1 MVVATLGEWRPRARV
16 GSDFSFRDGR
26 RTSSGV
32 APRLWSRSLAM
43 ADAFSSLVKPFATR
57 PGVER
62 IWTRRSACSAPP
74 VPAFAVRRTRLV
86 GSGALMSI
94 ESERAAAVSPTTEG
108 RESLWRRAD
117 GALLFVALISGVA
130 AMADLE
136 AARFVAML
144 GTVSFS
150 ITVIRNRIQATR
162 PTRADTATAAAA
174 PEKQTEIEERA
185 LFLAMASHEIRTPL
199 VGILGMADLLAA
211 TSLSPEQTA
220 YLRAVRTSGLS
231 LLDLV
236 DGYLEMTRQDAG
248 RGTLTPAPT
257 SLEAIV
263 EDVVEL
269 LAPPS
274 EAKGLELASCVAPG
288 LPARVMVDPVLLRQV
303 LTNLAGNAVK
313 YTEHGGVAIE
323 VERGRD
329 GIAFRVRDTGIG
341 IDPAD
346 AERIFREFERIEH
359 EGHDAPAGT
368 GLGLAIASSIVA
380 RMGGEIRLES
390 SPGIGSTFSFEL
402 VLPAI
407 GAAQPAASPLAG
419 LRVAL
424 LSDGEVEPPLLLRRL
439 HALGAEALLVPS
451 PEALI
456 DQPSLDVVLI
466 DHRPGFDAGA
476 VLVRLRDLAIV
487 QPQAVVLIAP
497 TRRADLPRLRAEG
510 FAGHLVKPV
519 RAASLARVVAALAEA
534 PPVDDLAATLLEI
547 EDSRE
552 TSASGSAALGAAL
565 PVLLVDDNEINA
577 LLGRAVLEHLG
588 HEVTHAADGV
598 TALEAMAEARA
609 AGRSFAAVLMDLH
622 MPGLDGFST
631 IRALRAAE
639 PAVGPR
645 ALVIAVTA
653 DATPAAAERAR
664 ASGADAIMVKPI
676 DRARL
681 AELMVRART
690 GAPALDRSA

>member
-1 MVVATLGEWRPRARV
+1 
-16 GSDFSFRDGR
+16 
-26 RTSSGV
+26 
-32 APRLWSRSLAM
+32 
-43 ADAFSSLVKPFATR
+43 
-57 PGVER
+57 
-62 IWTRRSACSAPP
+62 
-74 VPAFAVRRTRLV
+74 
-86 GSGALMSI
+86 MSI
-94 ESERAAAVSPTTEG
+94 ESERAALASATSNPTEG
-108 RESLWRRAD
+108 RESPWRRAD
-117 GALLFVALISGVA
+117 GVLLVVALISGVA

-150 ITVIRNRIQATR
+150 ITVIRNRIQASR
-162 PTRADTATAAAA
+162 PPRATPAAASAA
-174 PEKQTEIEERA
+174 PEKQSELEERT

-199 VGILGMADLLAA
+199 VGILGMADLLA
-211 TSLSPEQTA
+211 TTPLSAEQTA

-248 RGTLTPAPT
+248 RGTFTPAPT

-313 YTEHGGVAIE
+313 YTERGGVAIE

-329 GIAFRVRDTGIG
+329 GIAFRIRDTGIG

-346 AERIFREFERIEH
+346 AERIFEEFERIEH
-359 EGHDAPAGT
+359 EGRETPAGT
-368 GLGLAIASSIVA
+368 GLGLAIARSIVA

-390 SPGIGSTFSFEL
+390 CPGVGSVFSFEL
-402 VLPAI
+402 SLPAI
-407 GAAQPAASPLAG
+407 GGARAPTSPLSG

-424 LSDGEVEPPLLLRRL
+424 LSDGEIEPPLLLRRL
-439 HALGAEALLVPS
+439 HALGAEALLVS
-451 PEALI
+451 APEALA
-456 DQPSLDVVLI
+456 DEPPLDVVLV
-466 DHRPGFDAGA
+466 DHRPGFDAGDCLA
-476 VLVRLRDLAIV
+476 RLRDLPID

-497 TRRADLPRLRAEG
+497 TRRADLPRLRALG

-534 PPVDDLAATLLEI
+534 PPADTA

-552 TSASGSAALGAAL
+552 TSADAPAALR
-565 PVLLVDDNEINA
+565 VLLVDDNEINA

-588 HEVTHAADGV
+588 HEVILATDGAA
-598 TALEAMAEARA
+598 ALAALDEARA
-609 AGRSFAAVLMDLH
+609 AGRPFAAVLMDLH
-622 MPGLDGFST
+622 MPGLDGFAT

-639 PAVGPR
+639 PAEARPTLVV
-645 ALVIAVTA
+645 ALTA
-653 DATPAAAERAR
+653 DGTPAAAERAR
-664 ASGADAIMVKPI
+664 SSGADATMVKPI

-681 AELMVRART
+681 AELMKRAM
-690 GAPALDRSA
+690 PAATAFDRSA